1 MLDVKSVLTRE
12 NRDESSRIQHMIYRF
27 GNYELD
33 AQRCELRCAGQLVA
47 IEPKVFEV
55 LVYLLEHRDRVV
67 TKEELLEQCWSGTF
81 VSEAALTR
89 CLAKVR
95 KTVQPE
101 PAGPPVIKT
110 LYGRGYCFVAP
121 ATVLSRES
129 SLPLMPAAHDAT
141 PVATGRS
148 KILIVDDEPLNVDYL
163 EQELEDRG
171 YETISAAN
179 GQEALEK
186 VAAEAPDL
194 VLLDVM
200 MPVMDGFTVCRI
212 LKEHEETRLIPI
224 IIMTALDA
232 VADRIQG
239 IKAGADDF
247 LTKPVHEE
255 ELFARIAT
263 ALKLKHTVDRRIG
276 ELRALKEHFAKFVRL
291 VTTPDASSS

>member
-1 MLDVKSVLTRE
+1 
-12 NRDESSRIQHMIYRF
+12 MIYRF

-33 AQRCELRCAGQLVA
+33 APHCELRCAGQLVA
-47 IEPKVFEV
+47 IEPKVFAV
-55 LVYLLEHRDRVV
+55 LVYLLQHRDRVV
-67 TKEELLEQCWSGTF
+67 TKEELLEHCWPETF

-95 KTVQPE
+95 KTVQSE
-101 PAGPPVIKT
+101 SAGAPVIKT

-121 ATVLSRES
+121 VTVLPRAP
-129 SLPLMPAAHDAT
+129 SLPLRPAAHEGT
-141 PVATGRS
+141 SVTTGRS
-148 KILIVDDEPLNVDYL
+148 KILIVDDEPFNVDYL
-163 EQELEDRG
+163 EQELEDLG

-186 VAAEAPDL
+186 VATDAPDL
-194 VLLDVM
+194 ILLDVM

-276 ELRALKEHFAKFVRL
+276 ELRVLKDHLATFVRL
-291 VTTPDASSS
+291 VTTPEAPSS

>member
-1 MLDVKSVLTRE
+1 
-12 NRDESSRIQHMIYRF
+12 MIYRF

-33 AQRCELRCAGQLVA
+33 AQHCELRCAGQQVA
-47 IEPKVFEV
+47 IEPKVFAV
-55 LVYLLEHRDRVV
+55 LVYLIEHRDRVV
-67 TKEELLEQCWSGTF
+67 TKEELLEQCWPDTF

-95 KTVQPE
+95 KIVQPE
-101 PAGPPVIKT
+101 PTGPPIIKT
-110 LYGRGYCFVAP
+110 SYGRGYCFLAP
-121 ATVLSRES
+121 APVLPREP
-129 SLPLMPAAHDAT
+129 SLPIMPVTPDAN
-141 PVATGRS
+141 PVATERS
-148 KILIVDDEPLNVDYL
+148 KFLIVDDEPLNVDYL
-163 EQELEDRG
+163 EQELEKLG
-171 YETISAAN
+171 YKTISAAN

-186 VAAEAPDL
+186 VATEAPDL
-194 VLLDVM
+194 ILLDVM
-200 MPVMDGFTVCRI
+200 MPVLDGFTVCRI
-212 LKEHEETRLIPI
+212 LKDHEETRLIPI

-276 ELRALKEHFAKFVRL
+276 ELRTLKDHFAKFVRL
-291 VTTPDASSS
+291 VITPDAAST

>member
-1 MLDVKSVLTRE
+1 
-12 NRDESSRIQHMIYRF
+12 MIYRF

-33 AQRCELRCAGQLVA
+33 AQHCELRCAGQQVA
-47 IEPKVFEV
+47 IEPKVFAV
-55 LVYLLEHRDRVV
+55 LVYLLQHRDRVV

-89 CLAKVR
+89 CLVKVR

-101 PAGPPVIKT
+101 PDGPPVIKT
-110 LYGRGYCFVAP
+110 SYGRGYCFFAPVTMLSHEPALPIMPVAP
-121 ATVLSRES
+121 
-129 SLPLMPAAHDAT
+129 DAK
-141 PVATGRS
+141 PVATERS

-163 EQELEDRG
+163 EQELEELG
-171 YETISAAN
+171 YATISATN

-186 VAAEAPDL
+186 VATEAPDL
-194 VLLDVM
+194 ILLDVM
-200 MPVMDGFTVCRI
+200 MPVLDGFTVCRI
-212 LKEHEETRLIPI
+212 LKDHEETRLIPI

-276 ELRALKEHFAKFVRL
+276 ELRILKDHFTQFVRL
-291 VTTPDASSS
+291 VTTPDASSP

>member
-1 MLDVKSVLTRE
+1 
-12 NRDESSRIQHMIYRF
+12 MIYRF
-27 GNYELD
+27 DNYELD
-33 AQRCELRCAGQLVA
+33 AQRCELHCGGQLVA

-55 LVYLLEHRDRVV
+55 LVYLIEHRDRVV

-101 PAGPPVIKT
+101 STGPLVIKT
-110 LYGRGYCFVAP
+110 IYGRGYSFVAP
-121 ATVLSRES
+121 VTVSPHEP
-129 SLPLMPAAHDAT
+129 SLPLIPTTHDAT
-141 PVATGRS
+141 LVATGRS
-148 KILIVDDEPLNVDYL
+148 KILIVDDEPFNVDYL
-163 EQELEDRG
+163 EQELEELG

-194 VLLDVM
+194 ILLDVM
-200 MPVMDGFTVCRI
+200 MPVLDGFTVCRI
-212 LKEHEETRLIPI
+212 LKDHEETRLIPI

-276 ELRALKEHFAKFVRL
+276 ELRALKDHFAQFVRL

>member
-1 MLDVKSVLTRE
+1 M
-12 NRDESSRIQHMIYRF
+12 MYRF

-33 AQRCELRCAGQLVA
+33 TQRRELYCAGQQVA

-55 LVYLLEHRDRVV
+55 LVYLIEHRNRVV
-67 TKEELLEQCWSGTF
+67 TKEELLGQCWSGTF

-101 PAGPPVIKT
+101 PTGPLVIKT
-110 LYGRGYCFVAP
+110 AYGRGYYFVAP
-121 ATVLSRES
+121 VTELSRVLS
-129 SLPLMPAAHDAT
+129 PPHKAAAHEAT
-141 PVATGRS
+141 PVATDRF
-148 KILIVDDEPLNVDYL
+148 KILIVDDEPVNVDYL
-163 EQELEDRG
+163 EQELEELG

-179 GQEALEK
+179 GQEALDK

-194 VLLDVM
+194 ILLDVM

-212 LKEHEETRLIPI
+212 LKDHEETRLIPI

-255 ELFARIAT
+255 EMFARIAT
-263 ALKLKHTVDRRIG
+263 ALKLKHTVDRKLG
-276 ELRALKEHFAKFVRL
+276 ELRELKDYLAKFVRL
-291 VTTPDASSS
+291 VTTSDAPAS

>member
-1 MLDVKSVLTRE
+1 
-12 NRDESSRIQHMIYRF
+12 MIYRF

-33 AQRCELRCAGQLVA
+33 AQRCELRCAGHLVA

-55 LVYLLEHRDRVV
+55 LAYLIAHRDRVV
-67 TKEELLEQCWSGTF
+67 TKEELLEHCWPDTF

-89 CLAKVR
+89 CLMKVR
-95 KTVQPE
+95 KSVQPE
-101 PAGPPVIKT
+101 PTGPPVIKT
-110 LYGRGYCFVAP
+110 LYGRGYSFVAP
-121 ATVLSRES
+121 VTELPREP
-129 SLPLMPAAHDAT
+129 SLPPIVATHEAT
-141 PVATGRS
+141 PVAAGRS
-148 KILIVDDEPLNVDYL
+148 KILIVDDEPFNVDYL
-163 EQELEDRG
+163 EQELEERG
-171 YETISAAN
+171 YQTISAAN

-194 VLLDVM
+194 ILLDVM
-200 MPVMDGFTVCRI
+200 MPVLDGFTVCRI
-212 LKEHEETRLIPI
+212 LKDHEETRLIPI

-263 ALKLKHTVDRRIG
+263 ALKLKHTVDRKIG
-276 ELRALKEHFAKFVRL
+276 ELRALKDHFAKFVRL
-291 VTTPDASSS
+291 VTTPDASST

>member
-1 MLDVKSVLTRE
+1 MLVGDV
-12 NRDESSRIQHMIYRF
+12 
-27 GNYELD
+27 
-33 AQRCELRCAGQLVA
+33 
-47 IEPKVFEV
+47 
-55 LVYLLEHRDRVV
+55 
-67 TKEELLEQCWSGTF
+67 

-89 CLAKVR
+89 CLTKVR
-95 KTVQPE
+95 KTVQPA
-101 PAGPPVIKT
+101 PAGPSVIKT
-110 LYGRGYCFVAP
+110 SYGRGYCFVAP
-121 ATVLSRES
+121 VTVLSHEP
-129 SLPLMPAAHDAT
+129 SLPLSPATHDAT

-148 KILIVDDEPLNVDYL
+148 KILIVDDEPFNVDYL

-171 YETISAAN
+171 YETISATN

-194 VLLDVM
+194 ILLDVM

-212 LKEHEETRLIPI
+212 LKDHEETRLIPI

>member
-1 MLDVKSVLTRE
+1 
-12 NRDESSRIQHMIYRF
+12 MIYRF
-27 GNYELD
+27 SNYELD
-33 AQRCELRCAGQLVA
+33 EQRCELRCGGQLVA

-55 LVYLLEHRDRVV
+55 LVYLLQHRDRVV
-67 TKEELLEQCWSGTF
+67 TKEELLEQCWSGTY

-101 PAGPPVIKT
+101 PAEPPVIKT
-110 LYGRGYCFVAP
+110 SYGRGYYFVAP
-121 ATVLSRES
+121 VTVLPREA
-129 SLPLMPAAHDAT
+129 SLPLIPATHDAT
-141 PVATGRS
+141 AVATERS

-163 EQELEDRG
+163 EQELEDLG

-186 VAAEAPDL
+186 VATEAPDL
-194 VLLDVM
+194 ILLDVM

-212 LKEHEETRLIPI
+212 LKDHEVTRLIPI

-239 IKAGADDF
+239 IKAGADDY

-276 ELRALKEHFAKFVRL
+276 ELRALKDHFAQFVRL
-291 VTTPDASSS
+291 VTTPDAPSS

>member
-1 MLDVKSVLTRE
+1 
-12 NRDESSRIQHMIYRF
+12 MIYRF

-47 IEPKVFEV
+47 IEPKVFAV
-55 LVYLLEHRDRVV
+55 LVYLLQHRDRVV

-81 VSEAALTR
+81 VSDAALTR

-95 KTVQPE
+95 KTVQPA
-101 PAGPPVIKT
+101 PDGPLVIKT
-110 LYGRGYCFVAP
+110 SYGRGYYFVAP
-121 ATVLSRES
+121 VTVLSHEP
-129 SLPLMPAAHDAT
+129 SLPLSPATHDAT

-148 KILIVDDEPLNVDYL
+148 KILIVDDEPFNVDYL
-163 EQELEDRG
+163 EQELEDLG

-232 VADRIQG
+232 VTDRIQG

-276 ELRALKEHFAKFVRL
+276 ELRALKDHFAQFVRL
-291 VTTPDASSS
+291 VTTPDAPSS

>member
-1 MLDVKSVLTRE
+1 
-12 NRDESSRIQHMIYRF
+12 MIYRF

-33 AQRCELRCAGQLVA
+33 TQRCELRYTGQLVA

-55 LVYLLEHRDRVV
+55 LAYLLQHRDRVI

-95 KTVQPE
+95 KSVQPE
-101 PAGPPVIKT
+101 PTGPPVIKT
-110 LYGRGYCFVAP
+110 IYGRGYSFVA
-121 ATVLSRES
+121 AVIVLPREPS
-129 SLPLMPAAHDAT
+129 QPLISTTHDAT
-141 PVATGRS
+141 SAATGRS
-148 KILIVDDEPLNVDYL
+148 KILIVDDEPFNVDYL
-163 EQELEDRG
+163 EQELEELG

-194 VLLDVM
+194 ILLDVM
-200 MPVMDGFTVCRI
+200 MPVLDGFTVCRI
-212 LKEHEETRLIPI
+212 LKDHEETRLIPI

-263 ALKLKHTVDRRIG
+263 ALKLKHTVDRKIG
-276 ELRALKEHFAKFVRL
+276 ELRTLKDHFANFVRL

>member
-1 MLDVKSVLTRE
+1 
-12 NRDESSRIQHMIYRF
+12 MIYRF

-33 AQRCELRCAGQLVA
+33 AQRCELRCAGQQVA

-55 LVYLLEHRDRVV
+55 LVYLLQHRDRVV
-67 TKEELLEQCWSGTF
+67 TKEELLEQCWPDTF
-81 VSEAALTR
+81 VSEAALTQ

-101 PAGPPVIKT
+101 PAALPVIKT
-110 LYGRGYCFVAP
+110 VYGRGYSFVAP
-121 ATVLSRES
+121 ITTLPREP
-129 SLPLMPAAHDAT
+129 SLPITPAAHGET
-141 PVATGRS
+141 PVAIGRS

-163 EQELEDRG
+163 EQELEALG

-194 VLLDVM
+194 ILLDVM

-232 VADRIQG
+232 MADRIQG

-263 ALKLKHTVDRRIG
+263 ALKLKHTVDRKIG
-276 ELRALKEHFAKFVRL
+276 ELRALKDHFAQFVRL